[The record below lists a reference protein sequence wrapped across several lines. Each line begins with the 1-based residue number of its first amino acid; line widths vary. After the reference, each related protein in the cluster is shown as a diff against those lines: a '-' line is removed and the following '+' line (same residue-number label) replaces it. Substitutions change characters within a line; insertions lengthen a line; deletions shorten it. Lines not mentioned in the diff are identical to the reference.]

1 MNERDIAL
9 KVDEMALDRR
19 YALSEIAQLGPEFP
33 PQIADVA
40 ADRPQLVEHRFF
52 NPGVHPVRVAGMR
65 AGTKRSL
72 GAVLPWRS
80 ARRPPHPSSATAFRS
95 VPMPETSTSTTS
107 PGLSHLGG
115 SKRAPA
121 PVGVPV
127 EITSPGLS
135 AAQVET

>member
-1 MNERDIAL
+1 MNQRDIAL

-19 YALSEIAQLGPEFP
+19 HALAEIAQLGAEFP

-40 ADRPQLVEHRFF
+40 ADRPQLIEHQVFDV
-52 NPGVHPVRVAGMR
+52 GVHPVRVAGMR

-80 ARRPPHPSSATAFRS
+80 ARGPAHPSSATVFRS

-115 SKRAPA
+115 SNRAPA
-121 PVGVPV
+121 PIGVPV